1 MKYKAFLG
9 ILLAFIILFS
19 ASWLFWLLRS
29 EKELNIYVLDK
40 TVPTIK
46 RTEHASFFWLLNHYK
61 YVKNNGE
68 SYDKN
73 EDYMGFYPLEDS
85 KQQKFDFKSI
95 RIDEIESTA
104 NTYDL
109 AYYTDTY
116 GVYYNEWYRRDNQ
129 DVMGTERVYGG
140 LNQND
145 YLLVKTMKERG
156 KLILAEFNFFNAPTS
171 ALIREKLEDMLGINW
186 SGWTGCYWKDL
197 DAENGDIP
205 AWIVKLYKEQN
216 QNNWPFQGDGIV
228 LVHKFGT
235 ILVLEGE
242 THLNN
247 DYLQLEATD
256 EMRKRFGVRRQ
267 MNFYNWFDITY
278 SGTRNTVLANFTL
291 DVNEKGDSLLQAN
304 NLRAVFPAVSEYRS
318 NYWFYYFAG
327 DFAENNVSTNLSR
340 FAGIDNLKFISSLF
354 DHQKRFFWY
363 FYMPMMKKILA
374 DYRVVADTEFA
385 EEE

>member
-1 MKYKAFLG
+1 MKYKAFL
-9 ILLAFIILFS
+9 IVLLAFIILFS

-40 TVPTIK
+40 TVPTTK

-68 SYDKN
+68 SYDIN

-95 RIDEIESTA
+95 RIDEIESAA
-104 NTYDL
+104 NSYDL

-129 DVMGTERVYGG
+129 DVMGTEMVYGG

-145 YLLVKTMKERG
+145 YLLVKSMKERG
-156 KLILAEFNFFNAPTS
+156 KLILAEFNFFNAPTN
-171 ALIREKLEDMLGINW
+171 ALIREKLEDMLAINW

-197 DAENGDIP
+197 DPESGDIP

-216 QNNWPFQGDGIV
+216 QNKWPFQGDGIV

-235 ILVLEGE
+235 ILVLEGDA
-242 THLNN
+242 HLNN
-247 DYLQLEATD
+247 DYMQLEATA
-256 EMRKRFGVRRQ
+256 EMKKRFGVQRQ
-267 MNFYNWFDITY
+267 MNFYKWFDITY
-278 SGTRNTVLANFTL
+278 SGNRNTVLANFKL

-327 DFAENNVSTNLSR
+327 DFAENKVSTNLSR
-340 FAGIDNLKFISSLF
+340 FAGVDKLKFISSLF

-385 EEE
+385 QEE